1 MTMAELQLDA
11 LVSPTGIAPARKLVG
26 PVDPNENGLSN
37 YGMFN
42 FIGAQ
47 GFPNI
52 TVPAGFV
59 TQVYDRELD
68 PGAVTKPPEPSSEGG
83 EGGAASMPSHLI
95 GPFPA
100 HLPGGVD
107 FIGRPF
113 DEPKLLAI
121 AAAYEQATRHRSP
134 PPDFGPVP

>member
-1 MTMAELQLDA
+1 MAELDLDA
-11 LVSPTGIAPARKLVG
+11 LVSPTGISPARKLVG
-26 PVDPNENGLSN
+26 LFDPNENGLSN

-59 TQVYDRELD
+59 TQVYDREPD
-68 PGAVTKPPEPSSEGG
+68 PDAPAPAEGKPVPSRLT
-83 EGGAASMPSHLI
+83 APVA
-95 GPFPA
+95 A

-107 FIGRPF
+107 FLGRPF
-113 DEPKLLAI
+113 EEPVILAI

-134 PPDFGPVP
+134 PPAFGPLP